1 MDTRTTAVVKAK
13 SCRTSLTLDSV
24 VKEKASAFFEDL
36 GMDMS
41 TGVNIILKNMVRTG
55 KFPVSLDMYIPP
67 ERIAEL
73 STEEKAARAAHA
85 VQSRDAI
92 PQVRDQRG
100 YTLSFDPESGR
111 PIRIYSDGR
120 RELCE

>member
-1 MDTRTTAVVKAK
+1 MDTRAPAAVKAK

-41 TGVNIILKNMVRTG
+41 TGVNIILKNMIRTG
-55 KFPVSLDMYIPP
+55 KFPVSLDRYIPP
-67 ERIAEL
+67 ERIADL
-73 STEEKAARAAHA
+73 STEEKSERAMHA
-85 VQSRDAI
+85 VLNRDVI

-111 PIRIYSDGR
+111 PVRIYTDGR